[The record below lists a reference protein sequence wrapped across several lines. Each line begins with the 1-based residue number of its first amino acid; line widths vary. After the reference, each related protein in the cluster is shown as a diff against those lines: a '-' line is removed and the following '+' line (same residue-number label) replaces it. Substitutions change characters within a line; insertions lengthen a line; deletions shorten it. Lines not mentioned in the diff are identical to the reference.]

1 MEAYFDNSATTRV
14 FDSVRDIV
22 VKTMTEDYGN
32 PSAKHRKGME
42 AEQYVRQAAADIAKT
57 LKVRDKEILFTSG
70 GTESNNMALI
80 GTAMANQRA
89 GKHIISTRIE
99 HASVYNPLAY
109 LEQQGFEVTYLSV
122 DSQGHISLEELEAAI
137 RPDTILVSIMYV
149 NNEVGAIEP
158 VEQIASLIH
167 GKNPAILFHVDAIQA
182 YGKLTIRPKKQ
193 GIDLLSVSAHKI
205 HGPKGVGFL
214 YIDEKVKIRPLL
226 YGGGQQKD
234 MRSGTENV
242 PGIAGMGRAA
252 REIYTDHQQKVE
264 YITGLKDYMTDR
276 MASLPG
282 VTVNSRKG
290 MESAP
295 QIVSASFQGVRSEVL
310 LHALEDKGIY
320 VSSGSACSSNHPA
333 ISGTLKAIGV
343 RQELLDSTLRFSFGV
358 FNTKK
363 MQYQSFLIK
372 YAEIGTKGKNRYM
385 FEDALIKQI
394 RYALKSVE
402 GQFDVTKE
410 SGRIYVKAETDY
422 DYDDAVEALKRVFG
436 IADICP
442 MVQIEDKDYENLKQH
457 VVEYMDQVYP
467 DKNITFKVNARRG
480 DKQYPVTSEQI
491 NRDIHAAA
499 VRRHRQPGGRLHDCQ
514 ERREDRRSV
523 FPCPALYQRTGKAEG
538 GGPGKPGGQ
547 IRGPHQSPCGEFHGH
562 PALYL

>member
-14 FDSVRDIV
+14 FDSVKDIV

-99 HASVYNPLAY
+99 HASVYKPLEY

-137 RPDTILVSIMYV
+137 RQDTILVSIMYV

-167 GKNPAILFHVDAIQA
+167 GKKPSILFHVDAIQA
-182 YGKLTIRPKKQ
+182 YGKLIIRPKKQ

-358 FNTKK
+358 FNTKE
-363 MQYQSFLIK
+363 
-372 YAEIGTKGKNRYM
+372 EIDYCMEVLEELLTVLRRY
-385 FEDALIKQI
+385 
-394 RYALKSVE
+394 
-402 GQFDVTKE
+402 
-410 SGRIYVKAETDY
+410 
-422 DYDDAVEALKRVFG
+422 
-436 IADICP
+436 
-442 MVQIEDKDYENLKQH
+442 H
-457 VVEYMDQVYP
+457 
-467 DKNITFKVNARRG
+467 RG
-480 DKQYPVTSEQI
+480 
-491 NRDIHAAA
+491 
-499 VRRHRQPGGRLHDCQ
+499 
-514 ERREDRRSV
+514 
-523 FPCPALYQRTGKAEG
+523 
-538 GGPGKPGGQ
+538 
-547 IRGPHQSPCGEFHGH
+547 
-562 PALYL
+562 